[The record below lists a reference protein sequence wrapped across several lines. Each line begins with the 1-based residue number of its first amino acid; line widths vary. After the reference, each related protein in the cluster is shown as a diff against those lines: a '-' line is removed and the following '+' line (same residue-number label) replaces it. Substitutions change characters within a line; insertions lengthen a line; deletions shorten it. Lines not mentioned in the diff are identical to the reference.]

1 MTRLK
6 SLIILSIFVLLYATY
21 YWIVPLAVNIPSR
34 MPLIQNFVKKEFGA
48 EIEIKNPKLKMGL
61 IPAVWLDASSFSV
74 LDKTAKP
81 LDITNPK
88 LKIKLF
94 PLIFGKVHL
103 TYFSCDKINAD
114 LKIDKNN
121 RLYIGNYLVM
131 KTSNPKFSLEDSKMY
146 IENYFINL
154 KDETA
159 SAHKKINIKG
169 DYFNLEKYNSKSQV
183 KFAANSLLKINEHT
197 STINADV
204 NFKLPIEKSF
214 DTNEIV
220 FDGTITNLNLADL
233 SPYIKRF
240 SKNKIRQTSGVLNV
254 RADTKALN
262 RRTTQ
267 IASQMAI
274 DNLSIVGKDRPSSI
288 YFKDKLSIETICN
301 VSKNLLVIKKLQIG
315 SGRINSTISGKINKV
330 SSKNPDLDLA
340 ILINKSRIED
350 IISLLPDTN
359 SKDIDLNLVALK
371 KYGYYSDLQ
380 GKLFVKGKSKN
391 PNLKGKFVATNGYL
405 TKPLP
410 SDVPKIT
417 ILIELLGEKAKLD
430 VTVPVTR
437 SEKVFIKGDID
448 IYNDKKT
455 VMDITSTQNVDLET
469 TLSILNPSHEV
480 FNFEIGP
487 LPFMALKGLGNI
499 KLNIRGNKQA
509 PHLFGAFNFKNATAS
524 FDGVDMLL
532 KNGDGSLYFEDTDT
546 HFITRKATLDGKPV
560 KIDGHCSMFGILDY
574 NITAN
579 GQNIEFLYKIL
590 NNSPFLADIKKTIPP
605 VKNIGG
611 KLDLAVNLAGKVKNI
626 NDFEFGKTVLLSGN
640 IKLLGN
646 SILLKNL
653 PVPIKNIF
661 GNIKFKNNDADF
673 DLYAVFDKSKLNI
686 KGNVKN
692 KILTLKTKLDDVA
705 FRYADIPVKIF
716 SGYAELSNDR
726 LTLYKINAT
735 ADSMPILLDGTISD
749 IFKTPNFNIYIN
761 SKPTQKF
768 IEKHI
773 NKNATYPLKIKG
785 DIIYTARVH
794 GTKDLFSAK
803 TEINLQEDSN
813 IYYMGSTLG
822 DTNNPIRIF
831 LDTTISKNST
841 QSLTKNSIF
850 VNNFQ
855 YDKLISS
862 QNNKEF
868 ISQQLNAKGQILF
881 DQKNIILHNFRV
893 KTQNPTDAKIFNM
906 LFKKAMIKQGLF
918 TSNIVLNDSISAPKL
933 LGNLN
938 FTGIDIPL
946 LDTTIKDVS
955 LDFKEND
962 IDIKS
967 RGEIFSNKI
976 IFLSNMTNK
985 LTPPFVF
992 NNMDIYLGN
1001 LDVNQI
1007 VKRLNKLTM
1016 DTEMYKLSEQRQEST
1031 DFNITNLVIKNAK
1044 LKADSVF
1051 VKNIFAKNLTADFSL
1066 NENLILA
1073 LDNFKFDVAE
1083 GSVNGDLKYNLLNSN
1098 SMLGLHVNKVNA
1110 NTMAEALF
1118 DLPSQ
1123 IFGSL
1128 TGQAELT
1135 CNGKSHKTCM
1145 DTLSGTG
1152 GFRVADGRM
1161 PKLGSMEYL
1170 LKAANLVKSGITGIT
1185 INGIIDLITPLK
1197 TGQFENINGNFSIK
1211 SGLADSIQIFSKGQD
1226 LSIFL
1231 TGTYNFATLV
1241 ADMEVFGRVS
1251 KKISTVLG
1259 PLGNTSLNTLFNTIP
1274 GLNLDD
1280 ANNTEF
1286 IKNFNKIPGF
1296 ELNDKKYRTFSAEI
1310 YGDINGE
1317 NYVQSFK
1324 WVE

>member
-1 MTRLK
+1 
-6 SLIILSIFVLLYATY
+6 
-21 YWIVPLAVNIPSR
+21 
-34 MPLIQNFVKKEFGA
+34 
-48 EIEIKNPKLKMGL
+48 MGL
-61 IPAVWLDASSFSV
+61 TPAVWLDATSFSV
-74 LDKTAKP
+74 LDKKAKP
-81 LDITNPK
+81 LEVKNPK

-146 IENYFINL
+146 VENYLINL
-154 KDETA
+154 KDETEPTP
-159 SAHKKINIKG
+159 KNINLKG

-204 NFKLPIEKSF
+204 DFKLPIEKSF

-233 SPYIKRF
+233 SPYIKRL
-240 SKNKIRQTSGVLNV
+240 SKNKIKQISGILNV

-267 IASQMAI
+267 IASQLAV
-274 DNLSIVGKDRPSSI
+274 DKLSVVGKDRASSI
-288 YFKDKLSIETICN
+288 YFKDKLGIETICN
-301 VSKNLLVIKKLQIG
+301 VSKNLLAIKKLQITSG
-315 SGRINSTISGKINKV
+315 SINSTVSGKINKV
-330 SSKNPDLDLA
+330 SSKNPDLDLS
-340 ILINKSRIED
+340 ILINKSRLED
-350 IISLLPDTN
+350 FIAFLPDKN
-359 SKDIDLNLVALK
+359 SEDLDLNVVALK
-371 KYGYYSDLQ
+371 KYGYYADLK
-380 GKLFVKGKSKN
+380 GKLFIKGKSKN
-391 PNLKGKFVATNGYL
+391 PNLKGKLVATNGYL

-410 SDVPKIT
+410 SSIPKIT
-417 ILIELLGEKAKLD
+417 INIDLFGEKANLF
-430 VTVPVTR
+430 VSIPVTR

-455 VMDITSTQNVDLET
+455 IMDVTSTPNVDLET
-469 TLSILNPSHEV
+469 TLSILNPSHEI
-480 FNFEIGP
+480 FDFEIGP
-487 LPFMALKGLGNI
+487 LPFMKLKGQGNI
-499 KLNIRGNKQA
+499 TLKITGNKQA
-509 PHLFGAFNFKNATAS
+509 PHLFGAFNFKNTTGS

-546 HFITRKATLDGKPV
+546 HFVTRKATLDGKPV

-574 NITAN
+574 DINAN
-579 GQNIEFLYKIL
+579 GQNVEFLYKIL

-605 VKNIGG
+605 IKNIGG
-611 KLDLAVNLAGKVKNI
+611 KLDLAINLAGKVKNI

-640 IKLLGN
+640 IKLIGN

-686 KGNVKN
+686 KGNVRN
-692 KILTLKTKLDDVA
+692 KVLTLKTKLDDVA

-735 ADSMPILLDGTISD
+735 ADSMPILVDGTVTD
-749 IFKTPNFNIYIN
+749 LFKTPNFNIYIN

-794 GTKDLFSAK
+794 GTKDFFSAK

-831 LDTTISKNST
+831 LDTIVSKDST
-841 QSLTKNSIF
+841 KKSSKNSIF

-881 DQKNIILHNFRV
+881 DKNNIILHNFRV

-933 LGNLN
+933 LGTLN

-967 RGEIFSNKI
+967 KGEIFSNKI

-985 LTPPFVF
+985 LTPPYVF

-1007 VKRLNKLTM
+1007 AKRINKLTM
-1016 DTEMYKLSEQRQEST
+1016 DTEMYKLNEQKPDSS

-1051 VKNIFAKNLTADFSL
+1051 VKNIYAKNLTADFSL
-1066 NENLILA
+1066 NEKLILA
-1073 LDNFKFDVAE
+1073 LDDFKFDIAE
-1083 GSVNGDLKYNLLNSN
+1083 GSVNGDFKYNLLNSN
-1098 SMLGLHVNKVNA
+1098 SVLGLHVNKVNA
-1110 NTMAEALF
+1110 NTIAEALF

-1128 TGQAELT
+1128 TGQGELT
-1135 CNGKSHKTCM
+1135 CNGKTHKTCM

-1170 LKAANLVKSGITGIT
+1170 LKAANLVKSGVTGIT

-1197 TGQFENINGNFSIK
+1197 TGEFENINGNFTIK
-1211 SGLADSIQIFSKGQD
+1211 SGLADSIQIFSKGKD
-1226 LSIFL
+1226 LSLFL

-1241 ADMEVFGRVS
+1241 ADMEVFGRIS
-1251 KKISTVLG
+1251 KKITTVLG
-1259 PLGNTSLNTLFNTIP
+1259 PIGNTSLNTLFNTIP
-1274 GLNLDD
+1274 GLNLDE

-1296 ELNDKKYRTFSAEI
+1296 ELNDKKYRIFSAEI